1 MRKPRMYAHRLSPRQ
16 VECLEWAA
24 QGKTIIEISMILG
37 ISLAS
42 VKSYL
47 DAARYRLN
55 AVNVTHAVAIA
66 TAGRLIDTEPL
77 GAWLEATASPV
88 SISPPIAPVPPSNG
102 EIDWVG
108 RRLSDGTVLFEGRGS
123 RFPETEAP
131 K

>member
-77 GAWLEATASPV
+77 GAWLEPTASPV
-88 SISPPIAPVPPSNG
+88 STFS
-102 EIDWVG
+102 
-108 RRLSDGTVLFEGRGS
+108 SDCAGASF
-123 RFPETEAP
+123 
-131 K
+131 

>member
-1 MRKPRMYAHRLSPRQ
+1 

-77 GAWLEATASPV
+77 GAWLEPTAVDRASPV
-88 SISPPIAPVPPSNG
+88 STFSSDCAGASFQ
-102 EIDWVG
+102 
-108 RRLSDGTVLFEGRGS
+108 RRN
-123 RFPETEAP
+123 
-131 K
+131 